1 MSRAQA
7 VVHGVVSGL
16 AVGLLAG
23 LAVVN
28 LENLREAAESDA
40 ASTAPV
46 VHGETYEGDGERE
59 SRLVQSEAERLV
71 YVRTVAPSA
80 QFSEGIV
87 PGPFRLRTGTGFT
100 LVLPARAEPYSL
112 TELTLLAPDTLVR
125 QADATY
131 LLSENVA
138 VLDGATLDIR
148 PPAHPDGVPSDGTGA
163 AGTETDGAP
172 EDTQS
177 TGTAAAGLSLRLASD
192 AGGFATIVAL
202 GGAIAVTGTP
212 QHPVDVS
219 SWDPA
224 EGASDLQTAD
234 GRAYLRAAGGS
245 VTLSNV
251 NVSDLGFW
259 SGATGGIALT
269 GTDDGVTAAEPTG
282 QEAAQA
288 SEPLPAPGGAQLLQP
303 PPAPGAVPA
312 PAGAAAAASV
322 TGVLDSVRLDGN
334 AFGVF
339 VSRAAGVTIRDSEV
353 SRSLVDGIVLHR
365 GVTGSRVV
373 RTASHNNAVDGFRV
387 SRSSTGNVFSGV
399 TSAGNGR
406 NGIFLDGQPLGVGP
420 SSSGTAPSSG
430 GGNRVVNSTFW
441 NNARYGVAISGGSGV
456 VVAGSR
462 IDAGENGI
470 VVDKSASAVVLRDNT
485 LRAQHSQGIALRDG
499 VERAQVRGNT
509 ISDVPTG
516 VYLRNAA
523 AALTA
528 NELRGIGSHGV
539 TLVGRAKGVTVT
551 DNVVAGSGSIA
562 IFTENA
568 RGAAVSGNDLVGW
581 RPAPSLESVTR
592 SLFQPLT
599 IVWLLVGLAIL
610 VTSLATVSH
619 RRRGIRHPYA
629 ERVPLASFTSGV
641 VSRDSLPH

>member
-148 PPAHPDGVPSDGTGA
+148 PPAQPDGAVPA
-163 AGTETDGAP
+163 
-172 EDTQS
+172 
-177 TGTAAAGLSLRLASD
+177 GTAAAGLSLRLASD

-212 QHPVDVS
+212 QHPVGLS
-219 SWDPA
+219 SWDPG

-269 GTDDGVTAAEPTG
+269 GTDDGVTAAEPAG

-322 TGVLDSVRLDGN
+322 TGVIDSVRLDGN

-470 VVDKSASAVVLRDNT
+470 VVDKAASAVVLRDNT

-619 RRRGIRHPYA
+619 RRRDIRHPYA